1 LLHCVNHLQGI
12 GRSEPKYLY
21 LRFDLFIPEV
31 DIGTMQRTNR
41 GAEEMTV
48 RTWLPIYE
56 GDSIIHYGATGAA
69 SKVSSPASVPAK
81 PSLWAAAGH
90 AVAGFFRWL
99 EKGAERARYRQLE
112 RYLAESGDVF
122 ELERRMR
129 KVELRYGATI
139 DPYS

>member
-1 LLHCVNHLQGI
+1 
-12 GRSEPKYLY
+12 
-21 LRFDLFIPEV
+21 
-31 DIGTMQRTNR
+31 M
-41 GAEEMTV
+41 
-48 RTWLPIYE
+48 RTWSPIYE
-56 GDSIIHYGATGAA
+56 GDSIIHRGASLALP
-69 SKVSSPASVPAK
+69 KVPHTEPAPAK

-99 EKGAERARYRQLE
+99 EKSAERARYRQLE
-112 RYLAESGDVF
+112 RYLADSGDVF